1 MTKENLQKAGKSG
14 MIFPSTQRNCEEF
27 LNLSSMPAW
36 AKESILELIENEN
49 WEELNDRFYKN
60 LNFGTGGMRA

>member
-1 MTKENLQKAGKSG
+1 MTKENLLKAEKSG
-14 MIFPSTQRNCEEF
+14 MILPSTQKNCEEF
-27 LNLSSMPAW
+27 LNLSSMPNW

-60 LNFGTGGMRA
+60 STS

>member
-36 AKESILELIENEN
+36 AKESILELVENEN
-49 WEELNDRFYKN
+49 WEELNDR
-60 LNFGTGGMRA
+60 